1 MWVWMW
7 MWMGW
12 GVFLLLYCGTVCG
25 SLVRPVPSP
34 QAALVSDVRTAPPLR
49 DCVVQHLPPLCAR
62 VRVSMLELAGAR
74 QEPQA
79 NVLEVHHLVHPV
91 GRPAH
96 VEHVGAE
103 GALLDLLHLLLFLV
117 VGLAGGEQ
125 RGVQYVHFQT
135 HQVVRLR
142 DVADQHRLVRVR
154 LADLAG
160 PALHHLLEQVQCAG
174 VVLHEV
180 EAGVHEEG
188 RVAGGAGAV
197 VHEEDV
203 LVQALEVGEGV
214 LEPGQVHVLE
224 EHVEAPVQRQEDRG
238 GLEPHHAAEGLV
250 QVALGCVL
258 GHAAQGG
265 VVHGGGAHV
274 LDQGHVALLSHED
287 DHGGYVHIGG
297 LCRAHE
303 VEQQVHDSLVGHHH
317 DGLLAPA
324 EGVHRLAHLGAEV
337 AEEQLHVVQQRP
349 EQQVLVVDLVRV
361 VLREVSLVLVGV
373 QRGVAHSVALLHHAL
388 RPLRHHSH
396 CHALVRLVGPGPRPR
411 QIYLLARRV

>member
-1 MWVWMW
+1 MW

-197 VHEEDV
+197 VHEGDV
-203 LVQALEVGEGV
+203 VPGSQEEGEGV
-214 LEPGQVHVLE
+214 ADPHQVCVLE
-224 EHVEAPVQRQEDRG
+224 EHVEARRRGHIHRRGLQPHKHAEGIVPVKTRGFFGNVSHRFVEESDHAEALHDWHQLLLPHEDDQAFSQVQARRPG
-238 GLEPHHAAEGLV
+238 GAEEVQDEVYDPLVGYHDRDGAAEG
-250 QVALGCVL
+250 AL
-258 GHAAQGG
+258 QGG
-265 VVHGGGAHV
+265 SH
-274 LDQGHVALLSHED
+274 LLQKQ
-287 DHGGYVHIGG
+287 V
-297 LCRAHE
+297 HE
-303 VEQQVHDSLVGHHH
+303 V
-317 DGLLAPA
+317 
-324 EGVHRLAHLGAEV
+324 GAV
-337 AEEQLHVVQQRP
+337 M
-349 EQQVLVVDLVRV
+349 
-361 VLREVSLVLVGV
+361 
-373 QRGVAHSVALLHHAL
+373 
-388 RPLRHHSH
+388 
-396 CHALVRLVGPGPRPR
+396 
-411 QIYLLARRV
+411 